1 MWMSYHIRGPAAI
14 EVMQQFKNS
23 YCGYPVL
30 VEVLQ
35 IGVAETVK
43 VQGH

>member
-1 MWMSYHIRGPAAI
+1 MWMSYHIGGPATI
-14 EVMQQFKNS
+14 EVMQQGKYT
-23 YCGYPVL
+23 YCGHPVL

-35 IGVAETVK
+35 VGVAETVK